1 MKNSSETSAVS
12 KLTLHGLSAAR
23 NDLPAYKGIESGF
36 AAEFQSFFLIRF
48 RNEKH
53 HADTHV
59 EDTERFGIFDVAL
72 FNDQLED
79 RAADS

>member
-1 MKNSSETSAVS
+1 M
-12 KLTLHGLSAAR
+12 GLSAAR

-59 EDTERFGIFDVAL
+59 EDTELLGISMLPSSTISLKDGGG
-72 FNDQLED
+72 
-79 RAADS
+79 S